1 MKQIPM
7 ILLASNSEAF
17 PTGSQVWG
25 QEAYGQLTS
34 LAGYDVEDVTY
45 FPAAQRVDVR
55 AVLGYHFTISTADY
69 DRLVTEWQP
78 HPAHPIAWRSR
89 RSGTLLS
96 PEEEL

>member
-1 MKQIPM
+1 MKQTPM
-7 ILLASNSEAF
+7 TLIASNSEAF

-25 QEAYGQLTS
+25 QEAYGQLTI

-69 DRLVTEWQP
+69 DGLVTE
-78 HPAHPIAWRSR
+78 
-89 RSGTLLS
+89 
-96 PEEEL
+96 